1 MPHLSLN
8 ALLTAPTG
16 QWWLPQQMR
25 ACVNYRPPNKD
36 SIRTY
41 HRFGKQLILW
51 FPGYRMQVAAISSQR
66 MMPKLTDN
74 APHKCLDFFRFD
86 LFIGKEG
93 LRRRTRQRFAFA
105 SKVVHKDKLPSLK
118 AQCHRTSSPKDH
130 QAGLGIPHHKHFF
143 AIRLALMIIA
153 QRFPQKP
160 RNANS
165 LM

>member
-1 MPHLSLN
+1 MPHLSLT

-51 FPGYRMQVAAISSQR
+51 FPGYRMQVTAISSQR

-93 LRRRTRQRFAFA
+93 FIATRRAAFRVCFEGRSQRQ
-105 SKVVHKDKLPSLK
+105 V
-118 AQCHRTSSPKDH
+118 AQSQGAMPQDILSNH

-160 RNANS
+160 INVNS